1 MLKNFISLLLL
12 CAVFTAQSQTSD
24 SVSTGASNVNDV
36 YYSFANGFV
45 KSRPNADWDMAFEIT
60 GFTASIIA
68 NHAKGILVWQSP
80 YSYAK
85 WTNFDSTNHNTWKKM
100 YNSPQKWSLG
110 AFNLHNNNNGDPY
123 DLGWGTYDP
132 STHIVAGD
140 SIFLIKLA
148 TGDFKKLTILSLSA
162 GVYNFKYSNIDGT
175 NEKIGSVDKANY
187 KGKNFGYYSFSL
199 ETSLDREPVGADW
212 DIVFTKYTDFIP
224 TPYNV
229 AGVWTNKGN
238 LSAEARNVSVN
249 ITDFSPYRFSDSNSV
264 IGYDWKTY
272 NQSLNQYVITNNL
285 VYFVK
290 TADAYWKLVFTG
302 YKGGASGTYFFN
314 KKAISASSKS
324 PELTANTV
332 YPNPSN
338 GILNLKLSPNNSL
351 VNYKISNISGQT
363 IETGTETS
371 VDISALQSGIYF
383 IQLMTNK
390 GIQNLKFTKST
401 F

>member
-1 MLKNFISLLLL
+1 M
-12 CAVFTAQSQTSD
+12 
-24 SVSTGASNVNDV
+24 
-36 YYSFANGFV
+36 
-45 KSRPNADWDMAFEIT
+45 
-60 GFTASIIA
+60 
-68 NHAKGILVWQSP
+68 
-80 YSYAK
+80 
-85 WTNFDSTNHNTWKKM
+85 
-100 YNSPQKWSLG
+100 
-110 AFNLHNNNNGDPY
+110 
-123 DLGWGTYDP
+123 
-132 STHIVAGD
+132 
-140 SIFLIKLA
+140 
-148 TGDFKKLTILSLSA
+148 
-162 GVYNFKYSNIDGT
+162 
-175 NEKIGSVDKANY
+175 
-187 KGKNFGYYSFSL
+187 
-199 ETSLDREPVGADW
+199 
-212 DIVFTKYTDFIP
+212 
-224 TPYNV
+224 
-229 AGVWTNKGN
+229 
-238 LSAEARNVSVN
+238 SAEARNVSVN